1 MILYDSNYMTF
12 WQRQNYG
19 DNKKISYCQEG
30 GGKEKRI
37 GRAQRNFRAAETI
50 PYATTMER

>member
-12 WQRQNYG
+12 WQRQYYG